1 MNDHLAS
8 LKAITGQ
15 LRESRISPEE
25 LAVEVSSRIRASDGL
40 YNSFISVNQ
49 SLREDAR
56 NCIGSNELS
65 RACLPLRGI
74 PFAVKDLLF
83 TDQLPTTCGSRAPVP
98 EKLKSRKQGKAVER
112 LLQSGALLAGKNN
125 LHEFAFGITNENDH
139 FGPVLNP
146 WDITRVSGGSSGGS
160 AAAVAAGLVPF
171 ALGTDTRGSI
181 RIPSACCGVTGLKPT
196 FGRISISGVVPLS
209 RSLDHV
215 GPITRNVEDSEFLFR
230 IMAGEDPPFE
240 YGSERS
246 DSAARPFRIGISE
259 YYYTGLDREV
269 ASAVSAALDVFR
281 CEGMEVKNVRLPGL
295 EEALDA
301 SDIVSRAEGYAF
313 HRENL
318 EACPKGYGEPV
329 FRRLCSGGELSAVD
343 LVEALE
349 MKEMISRSFD
359 QAFREVDCLIAPT
372 LPVTA
377 VLLGTRELDIDG
389 SKEPIV
395 RGFVRF
401 NAPQNMSGVPC
412 LSLPCGFS
420 SSGLPVGM
428 QLIAA
433 RNREDILFNLGKL
446 YQSHTDWHLRSPG
459 L

>member
-8 LKAITGQ
+8 LKAITGE
-15 LRESRISPEE
+15 LKERRISPEE
-25 LAVEVSSRIRASDGL
+25 LAVEVASRIRASDGL

-56 NCIGSNELS
+56 LSESSGELS
-65 RACLPLRGI
+65 RVYLPLRGI

-83 TDQLPTTCGSRAPVP
+83 TDQLPTTGGSRAPVP
-98 EKLKSRKQGKAVER
+98 EKLKGRRQGEAVER
-112 LLQSGALLAGKNN
+112 LLQAGALLAGKNN
-125 LHEFAFGITNENDH
+125 LHEYAFGITNENDH

-181 RIPSACCGVTGLKPT
+181 RIPSACCGMTGLKPT
-196 FGRISISGVVPLS
+196 YGRISVSGVVPLS
-209 RSLDHV
+209 VSLDHV
-215 GPITRNVEDSEFLFR
+215 GPITRNVEDSEFVFR
-230 IMAGEDPPFE
+230 IMAGEDPP
-240 YGSERS
+240 YGEGREKVNSS
-246 DSAARPFRIGISE
+246 ARPFRIGICE
-259 YYYTGLDREV
+259 YYFTHLDREI
-269 ASAVSAALDVFR
+269 AAAVSAALDVFR
-281 CEGMEVKNVRLPGL
+281 REGMEVRDLRLPGL
-295 EEALDA
+295 EESLDA
-301 SDIVSRAEGYAF
+301 SDVVSRAEGYAF

-318 EACPKGYGEPV
+318 EAHQKRYGEPV

-343 LVEALE
+343 LVNALE
-349 MKEMISRSFD
+349 AKEMISRGFD

-377 VLLGTRELDIDG
+377 VSLGTRELDIDG

-420 SSGLPVGM
+420 ASRLPVGM

-433 RNREDILFNLGKL
+433 RNREDILFTLGKIF
-446 YQSHTDWHLRSPG
+446 QSRTDWHLRRPG